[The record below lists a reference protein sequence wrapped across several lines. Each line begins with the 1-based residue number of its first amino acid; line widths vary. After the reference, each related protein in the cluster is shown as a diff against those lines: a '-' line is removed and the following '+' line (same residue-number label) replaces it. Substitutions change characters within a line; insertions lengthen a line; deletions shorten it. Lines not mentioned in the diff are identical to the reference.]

1 MEVKRIDSESKYLP
15 DQALIDQFKNS
26 NEYKTL
32 CETYPESL
40 YIQQQAHGDDLFVRK
55 FLIECDGNVSKA
67 LDLYKKM
74 IQWRHEQKVDDSL
87 SWRFPQ
93 VHAVKAA
100 YPHKYCGFD
109 KEGRPV
115 YVERVGVMDIESVM
129 KDMSVDDL
137 TRYHILHW
145 EFVHRVLFPRG
156 AMESGKNVDQ
166 LVTIADLSGLHA
178 GLMNKSSI
186 EFLKRIAQID
196 QEYYPDS
203 ACKLYIVNVPWLFK
217 AVWKILRPLLG
228 ARGRAKIEILH
239 GDCSQTL
246 LEEIGANGVPD
257 FLGGNCKWEQPHEDT
272 IWCDL
277 VSGKYDVEMTVDS
290 DNFAKTMVGKLAAK
304 SQ

>member
-1 MEVKRIDSESKYLP
+1 M
-15 DQALIDQFKNS
+15 
-26 NEYKTL
+26 
-32 CETYPESL
+32 
-40 YIQQQAHGDDLFVRK
+40 
-55 FLIECDGNVSKA
+55 
-67 LDLYKKM
+67 
-74 IQWRHEQKVDDSL
+74 KVDDAL

-93 VHAVKAA
+93 VMNVKAA

-129 KDMSVDDL
+129 KDISVDDL

-145 EFVHRVLFPRG
+145 EFVHRVLFPKG
-156 AMESGKNVDQ
+156 SMETGKRVDQ
-166 LVTIADLSGLHA
+166 LVTIADLSGLHT

-228 ARGRAKIEILH
+228 ARGRAKIEILN

-246 LEEIGANGVPD
+246 IDEIGANGVPD
-257 FLGGNCKWEQPHEDT
+257 FLGGNCRWENPEEDKL
-272 IWCDL
+272 WCDL
-277 VSGKYDVEMTVDS
+277 VSGKYDVEMTVDG
-290 DNFAKTMVGKLAAK
+290 DNFARTMVGKLTGK
-304 SQ
+304 SK